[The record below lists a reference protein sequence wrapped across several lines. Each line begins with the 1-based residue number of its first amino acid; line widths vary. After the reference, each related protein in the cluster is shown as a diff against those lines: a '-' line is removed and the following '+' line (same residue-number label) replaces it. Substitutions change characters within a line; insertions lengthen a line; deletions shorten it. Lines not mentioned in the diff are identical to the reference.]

1 VRAFPRVLACA
12 LTLLLYALP
21 SYAQEPAP
29 ASPDAGAPVAP
40 AESAPTAAPPQPGP
54 PATPVA
60 EPATATPVAGPAPSS
75 EPAASVVGNES
86 GEIEVTTSRKR
97 VEAVQETPVAV
108 SVVSSRQLN
117 GAEGA
122 KIHNLDDLS
131 GTVPSF
137 TVDAQQT
144 SAGLVALS
152 IRGISFTD
160 VEKSFDMPIGIVID
174 GVYVASNSG
183 VNFQNFDLQ
192 SIEVLRGPQGTL
204 FGRNTTGGLL
214 NIRTVLPKTDE
225 WTAKVVARGGS
236 FGQRDLLG
244 SVNVPVVPDY
254 VGLKL
259 SGAWTNMDGWY
270 TNISREFNP
279 ASQRFGP
286 EPATHNLDGIA
297 DLLVTPTKAL
307 SLRLKY
313 EHLRMR
319 GTYGG
324 RSFFPDPTTAECNA
338 PQTIPNPNTITAAT
352 MPTIPGLT
360 FKPRYCSTTLTA
372 ANGQQIT
379 LGPYDSIQ
387 GWGHNQND
395 ADFNMVTGEAS
406 YEINKEHKIVSV
418 TGWRHS
424 HEYLELEDDSIPQVF
439 LDSIRTYNTDQVSE
453 ELRLHGSPLPTVNYV
468 VGGLVWHSYYD
479 YNQPV
484 ENILQQPA
492 ITGGALPPGFVS
504 LTESSQ
510 ETLSAAGFGQAD
522 WEFVKN
528 TRLTAGLRY
537 TWEQKEFHLT
547 SGIAPSADGQ
557 IITKGL
563 LAAGYVN
570 ANPPT
575 GSWSNLSPR
584 AGLDYRLGHSIM
596 GATNDGL
603 LYGTYSR
610 GFHSGGYNDR
620 ATTAVEVGPFKPE
633 FVDSFEAGVKSS
645 WSRNR
650 LIMNVAGFYTIF
662 HDKQEFIPTA
672 APAGSAN
679 PVLTIPLNAAQA
691 SIKGLEYEV
700 QAMPLRG
707 RDVPVIGNFRLWTTG
722 AILNARYDDF
732 SESFGVVPG
741 TRTPNRVASFAGT
754 PLVRAPD
761 FQTAVGATIPFELTP
776 NSRFILDGQLR
787 YRTEMA
793 MGFATTPDG
802 QTRNPLANSPAASRV
817 DVSVTYEIDQI
828 VRSLSG
834 RITAYC
840 RNLTNQVTLGNLG
853 NAPGIT
859 WLATYLPPRSYG
871 AEVALNF

>member
-1 VRAFPRVLACA
+1 
-12 LTLLLYALP
+12 
-21 SYAQEPAP
+21 
-29 ASPDAGAPVAP
+29 VAP
-40 AESAPTAAPPQPGP
+40 
-54 PATPVA
+54 
-60 EPATATPVAGPAPSS
+60 
-75 EPAASVVGNES
+75 NES

-108 SVVSSRQLN
+108 SVVGSRQLN

-122 KIHNLDDLS
+122 KIQNLDDLS

-160 VEKSFDMPIGIVID
+160 VEKSFDMPIGVVID

-183 VNFQNFDLQ
+183 INLQNFDLQ

-214 NIRTVLPKTDE
+214 NIRTALPKTDE
-225 WTAKVVARGGS
+225 WTAKVVARDGS
-236 FGQRDLLG
+236 FGQHDLLG
-244 SVNVPVVPDY
+244 SVNVPVIPDY

-270 TNISREFNP
+270 TNISQEFNP
-279 ASQRFGP
+279 ASTRSGP
-286 EPATHNLDGIA
+286 EPGTHNLDGVA
-297 DLLVTPTKAL
+297 DLLITPTKAL

-319 GTYGG
+319 GTYGA
-324 RSFFPDPTTAECNA
+324 RSLYPDPTTAECNA
-338 PQTIPNPNTITAAT
+338 PETLPNMNPITSRT
-352 MPTIPGLT
+352 MPTVPALT
-360 FKPRYCSTTLTA
+360 FPQRYCSTTLVG
-372 ANGQQIT
+372 ANGQRIT
-379 LGPYDSIQ
+379 VGPYDSLQ
-387 GWGHNQND
+387 AWGHNAND
-395 ADFNMVTGEAS
+395 ADFNMVTGEAT
-406 YEINKEHKIVSV
+406 YEFNKQYKLVSV

-453 ELRLHGSPLPTVNYV
+453 ELRLHGNPIPTINYV
-468 VGGLVWHSYYD
+468 VGGLLWHSYYN
-479 YNQPV
+479 YNSPV
-484 ENILQQPA
+484 ENILQNPYFSQ
-492 ITGGALPPGFVS
+492 GSALPPGFVL
-504 LTESSQ
+504 LTESNQ
-510 ETLSAAGFGQAD
+510 TTLSAAGFGQGD

-537 TWEQKEFHLT
+537 TWEQKEFHLQ
-547 SGIAPSADGQ
+547 SGIAQGADGP
-557 IITKGL
+557 IIMKGL
-563 LAAGYVN
+563 LAAGYLN
-570 ANPPT
+570 ANPAPGT
-575 GSWSNLSPR
+575 WSNLSPR

-596 GATNDGL
+596 GPTNDGL

-620 ATTAVEVGPFKPE
+620 ATTALEIGPFKPE
-633 FVDSFEAGVKSS
+633 FVDQFETGIKSS

-650 LIMNVAGFYTIF
+650 LIMNVAGFYTLF

-672 APAGSAN
+672 AGPGATGN
-679 PVLTIPLNAAQA
+679 PVLTIPVNAAQA

-707 RDVPVIGNFRLWTTG
+707 HDVPVVGNLRLWTTG
-722 AILNARYDDF
+722 AILNARYDNF
-732 SESFGVVPG
+732 SASFGVMPG
-741 TRTPNRVASFAGT
+741 TTSTANPLASFAGT

-761 FQTAVGATIPFELTP
+761 FQGAVGLTIPFELTP
-776 NSRFILDGQLR
+776 TSRIIADGQLR

-793 MGFATTPDG
+793 MGFVTTLNG
-802 QTRNPLANSPAASRV
+802 QAREPLANSPAASRV
-817 DVSVTYEIDQI
+817 DVSLTYEMDRI
-828 VRSLSG
+828 VNSLSG
-834 RITAYC
+834 RITAFC
-840 RNLTNQVTLGNLG
+840 RNLTDQVTLGNLG
-853 NAPGIT
+853 SAPGIT
-859 WLATYLPPRSYG
+859 WLATYLPPRGYG
-871 AEVALNF
+871 AEIALNY